1 MVHFFHLLGRHL
13 AFDVESGSLHE
24 FDDFGALVLDAYLA
38 SGGRRPEPA
47 ALPDHPDT
55 PATADAIDRLI
66 ADGTLFA
73 GSAVPVVEDL
83 YPQDSPIKA
92 MCLHISHDCNLRC
105 NYCFAGTGDFGTGRR
120 VHLDLQTGKDA
131 VEFLIRSSKGRRNL
145 DIDFFGGEP
154 LLNFGVVEELTA
166 YCERRSTETGL
177 RIRLTLTT
185 NALLLDEQR
194 IAFLDAHMDNL
205 VLSLDGRPEAHDR
218 MRPFAGGRGS
228 YDLVAKRILEF
239 ADKRGNRPFYVRG
252 TFTRHNLDFA
262 ADVAHIESL
271 GIGPVSIEPVVAPP
285 EADYAIRSEDLP
297 TILDE
302 YERLAL
308 HCLESFRKGSPLRFF
323 HFEMDLEGGPCA
335 YKRLKG
341 CGAGAEY
348 IAVTPEGDVYPCHQ
362 FVGNPEFRMGNVH
375 EAISYPEYRLDP
387 DLRARFRELL
397 VPNKDECRTCW
408 ARYFCSG
415 GCAANAYH
423 ASGRIDGLYGLGCE
437 MQKKRLECALWLKA
451 AKAEE
456 SSKEIAGI

>member
-1 MVHFFHLLGRHL
+1 VVHSFSLHGRHL

-24 FDDFGALVLDAYLA
+24 FDDFGAEVLAVYL
-38 SGGRRPEPA
+38 SNGGLRPEPA
-47 ALPDHPDT
+47 ALPDHPD
-55 PATADAIDRLI
+55 AESTADAIDRLI

-73 GSAVPVVEDL
+73 ETAVPVVEDL
-83 YPQDSPIKA
+83 YPEDSPIKA
-92 MCLHISHDCNLRC
+92 MCLHVSHDCNLRC
-105 NYCFAGTGDFGTGRR
+105 TYCFAGTGDFGTGRR
-120 VHLDLQTGKDA
+120 IHLDLQTGKDA
-131 VEFLIRSSKGRRNL
+131 VEFLIRASKGRRNL

-154 LLNFGVVEELTA
+154 LLNFGVVEDLTA
-166 YCERRSTETGL
+166 YCELRSKETGL
-177 RIRLTLTT
+177 HIRLTLTT
-185 NALLLDEQR
+185 NALLLDETR

-239 ADKRGNRPFYVRG
+239 AGKRGDRSYYVRG

-271 GIGPVSIEPVVAPP
+271 GIGPVSLEPVVAPP
-285 EADYAIRSEDLP
+285 EADYAIRNEDLP
-297 TILDE
+297 AILEE

-308 HCLESFRKGSPLRFF
+308 HCLDSFQKGSNLRFF
-323 HFEMDLEGGPCA
+323 HFEIDLEGGPCA

-348 IAVTPEGDVYPCHQ
+348 IAVTPEGDIYPCHQ
-362 FVGNPEFRMGNVH
+362 FVGMPEFRMGNVH
-375 EAISYPEYRLDP
+375 EASGDTEYHLDP
-387 DLRARFRELL
+387 ELRARFRKLL
-397 VPNKDECRTCW
+397 VPDKDECRTCW

-423 ASGRIDGLYGLGCE
+423 ASGRIDGLYDIGCE
-437 MQKKRLECALWLKA
+437 LQKKRLECALWLKA
-451 AKAEE
+451 AKAET
-456 SSKEIAGI
+456 STDS